1 MFVVI
6 LQPQETPFMSS
17 TQGFPLRTVT
27 QLKSTVASVFFWM
40 CAAEQSF
47 GLQQP
52 PALNN
57 GHTEWARAVQ

>member
-27 QLKSTVASVFFWM
+27 QLKSTVASVFFWR

-47 GLQQP
+47 GLQ
-52 PALNN
+52 
-57 GHTEWARAVQ
+57 